1 MRPVN
6 LFPISFPF
14 IPVTFE
20 RIVSKGA
27 NNRNRNSALNL
38 LFTDFGAC
46 LCLSVSDLQYFVGQS
61 LSVTFRAGRLN
72 VKIGLTH

>member
-1 MRPVN
+1 MVRGGGG
-6 LFPISFPF
+6 
-14 IPVTFE
+14 
-20 RIVSKGA
+20 GA

-46 LCLSVSDLQYFVGQS
+46 LSVSSISDLFVGQG
-61 LSVTFRAGRLN
+61 LSVTFRARRLN